1 MNKITLVITAIYASL
16 CISSCS
22 KKPQITISLNGF
34 TNDTIVIAQVPLA
47 EYHDILNDG
56 DPRIKWD
63 TIAPQNS
70 TITIQPADRTS
81 LYSIIPCQ
89 FPGEFLKMIIT
100 PQDRINI
107 DMDSK
112 NDAIIYTTIGSQ
124 IADGVNDYNQMMG
137 ETATQ
142 IRQARN
148 KAEASQEILDSL
160 YDVRTELTTS
170 WIKKNIN
177 NPTIALYF
185 KNMSPDTIVN
195 YYKQLS
201 PQMLESEVG
210 PLLESAYRRAD
221 KFIKIR
227 NAKTYIQEGVMA
239 PDFTLPDNKNQ
250 QITFSS
256 LRGKWAV
263 LDFWGTWCG
272 WCLKGIQDMKEAQ
285 TKLADKCEFISI
297 ACNDKQEDWLAALE
311 KYDMPWIQLYVPT
324 NLPTDLNPTVL
335 YAIQGYPTKIIVNP
349 NGVIEKIFIGETP
362 EFYQALNKLV
372 K

>member
-1 MNKITLVITAIYASL
+1 MNKITLVITAICASW
-16 CISSCS
+16 CVSSCS
-22 KKPQITISLNGF
+22 KKPQIMIRLNGF

-47 EYHDILNDG
+47 EYPDILNDR

-70 TITIQPADRTS
+70 TVSIQPADTTS

-89 FPGEFLKMIIT
+89 SPGEYLKMIIT

-107 DMDSK
+107 DMDSQ
-112 NDAIIYTTIGSQ
+112 NNAITYTTKGSR
-124 IADGVNDYNQMMG
+124 IADAVNDYNQIMG
-137 ETATQ
+137 ETAVQ

-148 KAEASQEILDSL
+148 KADVSQEVLDSL
-160 YDVRTELTTS
+160 YDVRMELTTS
-170 WIKKNIN
+170 WIRKNIN
-177 NPTIALYF
+177 NPAIALYF
-185 KNMSPDTIVN
+185 KSMAPDTVVN
-195 YYKQLS
+195 YYKLLS
-201 PQMLESEVG
+201 PQMLGSEVG
-210 PLLESAYRRAD
+210 PLLESAYKRAD

-227 NAKTYIQEGVMA
+227 NAKAYIREGAMA
-239 PDFTLPDNKNQ
+239 PDFTLPNNQ
-250 QITFSS
+250 NRQITFSS
-256 LRGKWAV
+256 LRGKWTV

-272 WCLKGIQDMKEAQ
+272 WCIKGIPDMKEAQ

-324 NLPTDLNPTVL
+324 NHPTDLNPAVL

-349 NGVIEKIFIGETP
+349 NGVIAKIFIGETP